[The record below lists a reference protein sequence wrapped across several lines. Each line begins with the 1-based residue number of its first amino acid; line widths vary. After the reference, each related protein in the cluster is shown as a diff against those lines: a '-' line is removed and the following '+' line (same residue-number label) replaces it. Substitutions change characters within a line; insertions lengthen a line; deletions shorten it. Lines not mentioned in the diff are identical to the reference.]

1 MLDYLS
7 DCTCYP
13 QHRHCY
19 TQHPLSLPYH
29 KRHARD
35 QTNGKWDVKLSGVPQ
50 GLHCLY
56 AQDLFRSRRCHIFL
70 WGGVEPFHT
79 KKEKGKHPVEDACLR
94 IELTKRIYSSTA
106 ACAAVRTLLF
116 CGLIG
121 ILVSLTL
128 WHGKFLCFYIFSCS
142 SNFIFPL
149 LLSSSLNIQISHFFA
164 PLTDFLYPDEGFI
177 VLKK

>member
-1 MLDYLS
+1 MEFVLAKTDKVRSRFLD
-7 DCTCYP
+7 P
-13 QHRHCY
+13 QRPSPLAVDE
-19 TQHPLSLPYH
+19 QHPVPLPPPPWFV
-29 KRHARD
+29 
-35 QTNGKWDVKLSGVPQ
+35 TL
-50 GLHCLY
+50 LHVTIRWFHISHPLGPPLTAMTY
-56 AQDLFRSRRCHIFL
+56 GEGWNHSTLRR
-70 WGGVEPFHT
+70 
-79 KKEKGKHPVEDACLR
+79 KEKGKHPVEDACLR
-94 IELTKRIYSSTA
+94 IELTKRNYSSTA

-164 PLTDFLYPDEGFI
+164 PLTDFLYPDEDFI

>member
-1 MLDYLS
+1 MLRPVFS
-7 DCTCYP
+7 FF
-13 QHRHCY
+13 
-19 TQHPLSLPYH
+19 
-29 KRHARD
+29 
-35 QTNGKWDVKLSGVPQ
+35 NGCE
-50 GLHCLY
+50 GLGEVW
-56 AQDLFRSRRCHIFL
+56 AD
-70 WGGVEPFHT
+70 
-79 KKEKGKHPVEDACLR
+79 
-94 IELTKRIYSSTA
+94 

>member
-1 MLDYLS
+1 MD
-7 DCTCYP
+7 
-13 QHRHCY
+13 
-19 TQHPLSLPYH
+19 
-29 KRHARD
+29 
-35 QTNGKWDVKLSGVPQ
+35 
-50 GLHCLY
+50 
-56 AQDLFRSRRCHIFL
+56 AQVYFFNYCNQMDLNQ
-70 WGGVEPFHT
+70 
-79 KKEKGKHPVEDACLR
+79 
-94 IELTKRIYSSTA
+94 SSMA